1 MRYENCIFFFFFE
14 THDFRD
20 YFDRSETNQ
29 IALD

>member
-1 MRYENCIFFFFFE
+1 MRIVSSFFFE
-14 THDFRD
+14 IHDFRD